1 MRQDQGRVGSNG
13 HQSPPGPVRQHP
25 TPSQGT
31 GQGPAQAPQPPGT
44 PPPHSDCPLPALLPT
59 LLSSYPYRGGPAV
72 DAALMVSQGLGQR
85 PTLLTPAQHPG
96 WPRAEATG
104 SMVGPGV
111 TRGQG
116 PGARSHEATGDRGLP
131 GHSLGPGLAGLVVPW
146 GEVPRWA
153 RGTVCNKDSRTVSSP
168 PPQGPGRG
176 CCWGLVL

>member
-1 MRQDQGRVGSNG
+1 MAIRAPRVLSGSIPLLARGQAKDLPKPHSPQGPLP
-13 HQSPPGPVRQHP
+13 HTLIAHFPLCCPHCSPPTP
-25 TPSQGT
+25 TVE
-31 GQGPAQAPQPPGT
+31 A
-44 PPPHSDCPLPALLPT
+44 
-59 LLSSYPYRGGPAV
+59 RAV
-72 DAALMVSQGLGQR
+72 DAALTVSQGLGQR